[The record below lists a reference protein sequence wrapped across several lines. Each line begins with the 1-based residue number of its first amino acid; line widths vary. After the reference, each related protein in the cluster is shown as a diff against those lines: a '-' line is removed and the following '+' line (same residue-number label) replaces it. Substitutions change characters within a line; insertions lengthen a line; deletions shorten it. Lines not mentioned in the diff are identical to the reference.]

1 MNSTSSEALPLLGRL
16 AAPESQAAAKDVPD
30 RFTSWEPGGGS
41 MRRNTMEHAQR
52 PTRAQYFNRDLES
65 KIHASLV
72 EYLGPSD
79 YRPEIRDFITRLY
92 LLDRRWRK
100 PQPAGVS
107 R

>member
-16 AAPESQAAAKDVPD
+16 AACPTQVAARDLPD
-30 RFTSWEPGGGS
+30 RFTSWKPGGGS
-41 MRRNTMEHAQR
+41 MRRNTMEYTQR
-52 PTRAQYFNRDLES
+52 PTRAEYFNRDLES

-100 PQPAGVS
+100 SQPATL
-107 R
+107 